1 MPDKPELEKAIRL
14 VLAML
19 PQDRLAT
26 RDDIRDAATPIQAM
40 LAAQSDSALDL
51 EEIVRAVEGLIVVWQ
66 DEGATLHDQRGHEEW
81 LAARRADINWQ
92 FWERYRRYLED
103 VKFFPPAVIRRLDQV
118 TDSVLKKLE
127 FPGREGSWDRRG
139 LVVGQVQSG
148 KTANYT
154 GLICKAADAG
164 YKLILVLAGTQNS
177 LRSQT
182 QLRVDEGFLGY
193 DTQFQ
198 RRYDEGTDSAFGV
211 GLLPGAPRLKS
222 GSLTTSAESGDFRTT
237 VAKQLALPIGD
248 YPVILV
254 VKKHGGI
261 LRNIQRWM
269 TSVHG
274 VHNPETKEVRISDVP
289 LLIIDDEA
297 DNASI
302 DTKSPANDGDP
313 TTINRE
319 IRRLLKSFD
328 KSAYVGYTATPFAN
342 IYIGAYVAHEEFG
355 EDLFPRSFIESLK
368 PPSNYFGPIRVFGL
382 ADDEEGET
390 EPLPIHRSIT
400 DHQAWMPDRHKID
413 WTPSAIPESLEEA
426 LLSFVLVCAAR
437 AARGQETEHNS
448 MLVHVTRFVAVQNK
462 VADQVTELVD
472 FLRDRIRYGDGEA
485 PEPLLDSLR
494 ELWENNFVPTT
505 DADVFVGDEL
515 PLLDWDQIHPH
526 LLPAIEKMEIR
537 TINGS
542 SKDALEYYE
551 HRRTGLNVI
560 AVGGAKLSR
569 GLTLEGLSVSYYL
582 RSSRMYDTLM
592 QMGRWF
598 GFRPGYEDLCRLY
611 TTTELRSWYREITA
625 ASEEL
630 RAELEEMA
638 AKGATPEDYGLRVR
652 ASSAGLAVT
661 APNKMKRAQRIKLSY
676 SGDLS
681 ETVLFDTRVATLK
694 SNALALDNFIHRLD
708 QEGSAHPN
716 LGNVVWNTVSPESV
730 LGFLD
735 GYQIPRMA
743 RRVRPELLK
752 RYIEKCNDNGE
763 LTSWTVALVSNQQTK
778 VRRHIGP
785 HEVGLTF
792 RNCIDQ
798 DALRTEHRYS
808 IRRVLSPPD
817 ELIGL
822 SKADIDVAL
831 DRTRQRRQVLSTEG
845 TATEIKVPS
854 GIVVRQ
860 MRPATDGLLLIYPLD
875 PRGYAEWVD
884 RPMVGWAISFPGSD
898 SAVET
903 EYFVNEIWNQLAFDD
918 MEDDE

>member
-1 MPDKPELEKAIRL
+1 MPDRSDFETAIRL

-26 RDDIRDAATPIQAM
+26 REDIKQAVVPIHRMLSGQGGAAAP
-40 LAAQSDSALDL
+40 DFD
-51 EEIVRAVEGLIVVWQ
+51 EIVREVEGLIVVWQ
-66 DEGATLHDQRGHEEW
+66 DEGATLQDLRGHEEW
-81 LAARRADINWQ
+81 LAARRTEINWQ
-92 FWERYRRYLED
+92 FWDRYRRYLED
-103 VKFFPPAVIRRLDQV
+103 VKFFPPAIVRRLDQV

-154 GLICKAADAG
+154 GLICKAADVG
-164 YKLILVLAGTQNS
+164 YKLVLVLAGTQNS

-198 RRYDEGTDSAFGV
+198 RRYDEGEANSAFGV

-222 GSLTTSAESGDFRTT
+222 ASLTTSAESGDFRTA

-248 YPVILV
+248 YPVVLV

-274 VHNPETKEVRISDVP
+274 VRNPETNEVRIPDVP

-342 IYIGAYVAHEEFG
+342 IYIGAYVDHEEFG

-368 PPSNYFGPIRVFGL
+368 PPSNYFGPNRVFGL
-382 ADDEEGET
+382 ADDEDGET
-390 EPLPIHRSIT
+390 EPLPIHRSVV
-400 DHQAWMPDRHKID
+400 DHENWMPDRHKID
-413 WTPSAIPESLEEA
+413 WVPGPVSESLDEA

-437 AARGQETEHNS
+437 SARGQGSEHNS
-448 MLVHVTRFVAVQNK
+448 MLIHVTRFVSVQNK
-462 VADQVTELVD
+462 VAEQVADRLT
-472 FLRDRIRYGDGEA
+472 FIRDRIRYGDGGA
-485 PEPLLDSLR
+485 PAPLMETFR
-494 ELWENNFVPTT
+494 ELWEDDFVPTT
-505 DADVFVGDEL
+505 DAFRTDKANDLVWNDL
-515 PLLDWDQIHPH
+515 QPH
-526 LLPAIEKMEIR
+526 LLAAVDKIEVR

-551 HRRTGLNVI
+551 HRRTGLSVI

-611 TTTELRSWYREITA
+611 TTPELRSWYREITA

-652 ASSAGLAVT
+652 ASSAGLTVT
-661 APNKMKRAQRIKLSY
+661 APNKMKRAQRIRLSY
-676 SGDLS
+676 SGALS
-681 ETVLFDTRVATLK
+681 ETVLFDTRAVTLAA
-694 SNALALDNFIHRLD
+694 NAKALDNFVALM
-708 QEGSAHPN
+708 ENENPAVPAS
-716 LGNVVWNTVSPESV
+716 GNHVWSDITPESV
-730 LGFLD
+730 LSFLSA
-735 GYQIPRMA
+735 YQIPRMA
-743 RRVRPELLK
+743 RRVRPELIE
-752 RYIEKCNDNGE
+752 RYIEKCVDIGE
-763 LTSWTVALVSNQQTK
+763 LTKWTVALIGNQQTGKTK
-778 VRRHIGP
+778 VIGP
-785 HEVGLTF
+785 HTIGLTF
-792 RNCIDQ
+792 RNCLDR

-808 IRRVLSPPD
+808 IRRVLSPRD

-822 SKADIDVAL
+822 SKADIATAI
-831 DRTRQRRQVLSTEG
+831 DRTRERRRDPTKEV
-845 TATEIKVPS
+845 KVPS
-854 GIVVRQ
+854 GVVVRG
-860 MRPATDGLLLIYPLD
+860 MRPAERGLMLIYLLD
-875 PRGYAEWVD
+875 PQGYEQWVD
-884 RPMVGWAISFPGSD
+884 RPMVGWAISFPGSE
-898 SAVET
+898 SSVET
-903 EYFVNEIWNQLAFDD
+903 EYLVNEIWNQLAFDD
-918 MEDDE
+918 MEDDD